1 MISFS
6 LLIPAH
12 NEAATMKSLVTENN
26 RILRTLLENE
36 KINNYEIVILND
48 GSTDNT
54 GELLNELC
62 KFIELKILTNKT
74 PTGISAAFELLY
86 SKVGMDWYMLI
97 PGDAQWPPSA
107 TSIMLE
113 NLILNPNVSGIN
125 GVRGNKKD
133 VYGYRRR
140 MVSYCYSKLGDSILG
155 TKGSD
160 PGSIKILPRE
170 VLQLVKNTN
179 GMAVEI
185 ETMLL
190 AQKIKKSKIML
201 VKTPWQGRISGVE
214 SGARFIHVINTVF
227 YIPKLILLAAGVDV
241 QAKRRKNVDNL

>member
-12 NEAATMKSLVTENN
+12 NEAATIKSLITEND
-26 RILRTLLENE
+26 RILKSFLKSGE
-36 KINNYEIVILND
+36 INKYEIIILND
-48 GSTDNT
+48 GSTDIT
-54 GELLNELC
+54 GDILNELSEV
-62 KFIELKILTNKT
+62 IELKILTNNT

-86 SKVGMDWYMLI
+86 SKVRMDWYMLI

-113 NLILNPNVSGIN
+113 NLTLNPNVSGIN
-125 GVRGNKKD
+125 GVRVNKND
-133 VYGYRRR
+133 VYGFRRR
-140 MVSYCYSKLGDSILG
+140 VVSCCYSKLGDIILG

-160 PGSIKILPRE
+160 PGSIKILPSE
-170 VLQLVKNTN
+170 VLQHVKKTT

-185 ETMLL
+185 EAMLL
-190 AQKIKKSKIML
+190 AQKTKKRKITM
-201 VKTPWQGRISGVE
+201 VQTPWQARIGGVE

-227 YIPKLILLAAGVDV
+227 YIPKLMLLAANIAV
-241 QAKRRKNVDNL
+241 QAKWTKNVNKQ